1 MIGLEQDGR
10 GLTAGEL
17 EGLRRFVDEKGLGAA
32 AAALEL
38 TKETVAR
45 LLAQL
50 PVTRE
55 SVVAVRGRF
64 EKVGIHVERAREG
77 ADPSGER

>member
-17 EGLRRFVDEKGLGAA
+17 AGLRRFVDERGLAPAA
-32 AAALEL
+32 RELEVS
-38 TKETVAR
+38 TETLAR

-50 PVTRE
+50 PVKRE
-55 SVVAVRGRF
+55 SVAAVRGRF
-64 EKVGIHVERAREG
+64 EKVGIHVDREG
-77 ADPSGER
+77 QSTD